1 MESMINVYICENLA
15 YKIIHYTNLDAIKAD
30 EFRNNLGVK
39 VDQSIWI
46 ERKMIAI
53 VIKIFAKESMLS
65 VKFLDYLIKLICVLL
80 LIN

>member
-15 YKIIHYTNLDAIKAD
+15 YKIIHYTNLAAIKAD

-65 VKFLDYLIKLICVLL
+65 VKFLDYLIKSICVLL

>member
-1 MESMINVYICENLA
+1 MINVYICENLA
-15 YKIIHYTNLDAIKAD
+15 YKIIHYTNLAAIKAD